1 VATLRYGSA
10 LWRDAHRR
18 GYAYDI
24 ASFIF
29 HQVEDDLTA
38 GKPQYWSNEPNA
50 FDTRV
55 RFYVDLD
62 RYYELNYAHPGP
74 DPTVGRHRLRFVKG
88 IPEETPNLRL
98 RQSGDGLDNEANG
111 LGDGLIDEQYY
122 NLKADPVDTDSPP
135 DGELDI
141 LDGDVD
147 EDLLPL
153 EGMCEVAYLR
163 GLDGTPGTGDA
174 HTLYRG
180 VLSPI
185 GETDAPWATG
195 VISLGPAVPP
205 GYEGFNV
212 TLFDG
217 NYIGDDTTDPPG
229 LPALRVQ
236 AKAVPLAENVLHFE
250 VRCWTQYTTTW
261 EGVPFWRW
269 SVSPVSAGVFVPCGP
284 TLTWDSDRRYDDPG
298 PGVNEYPPYFVMDWG
313 YTDPVTGLLNFP
325 DLMLPIPP
333 GTPRDS
339 DGDTDPDRTDAD
351 YVRDNVFPRAIM
363 VVVVT
368 DPSEEYPEARPL
380 RLAPAGVAAGGLSIP
395 VTGNVPAYNQAWPY
409 LLIEDPDA
417 GDEWVRFTEFDATAD
432 QFLVYDD
439 PATLEIDGRGVRG
452 TLDVAHGAMQLDGS
466 PTQVKFGHTFSRVFY
481 NPALREQ

>member
-1 VATLRYGSA
+1 MNTMRRTRTRARGLRAGFTLTELLVATAITLIFGTLAVATLRYGSV

-29 HQVEDDLTA
+29 HQVED
-38 GKPQYWSNEPNA
+38 G
-50 FDTRV
+50 FV
-55 RFYVDLD
+55 R
-62 RYYELNYAHPGP
+62 
-74 DPTVGRHRLRFVKG
+74 G

-98 RQSGDGLDNEANG
+98 RQAGDGLDND
-111 LGDGLIDEQYY
+111 GDTLIDEQYH
-122 NLKADPVDTDSPP
+122 NLKQDPVDTDPVP
-135 DGELDI
+135 DGVLDAF
-141 LDGDVD
+141 DVDVD

-153 EGMCEVAYLR
+153 EGVCEVAYLR

-185 GETDAPWATG
+185 GETLPLALD
-195 VISLGPAVPP
+195 P
-205 GYEGFNV
+205 GFQAAWPEYDGFNV

-217 NYIGDDTTDPPG
+217 YFLGDDPNDILVPG
-229 LPALRVQ
+229 LAAARVQ
-236 AKAVPLAENVLHFE
+236 AKAVPLAQDVLHFE

-261 EGVPFWRW
+261 ETVLPPPVPAWVGF
-269 SVSPVSAGVFVPCGP
+269 SS
-284 TLTWDSDRRYDDPG
+284 LTWDSDRLVIDPIDPFDPARTG
-298 PGVNEYPPYFVMDWG
+298 PVFFMDWG
-313 YTDPVTGLLNFP
+313 QPGFP
-325 DLMLPIPP
+325 DGDDDGDDDSLP
-333 GTPRDS
+333 GTPQLAPNS
-339 DGDTDPDRTDAD
+339 GDTD

-395 VTGNVPAYNQAWPY
+395 VTGNVPAYNQKWPY
-409 LLIEDPDA
+409 LLIEDPDV
-417 GDEWVRFTEFDATAD
+417 GDEWVRFTEFDAATSSFMLAAPAD
-432 QFLVYDD
+432 
-439 PATLEIDGRGVRG
+439 RGVRG
-452 TLDVAHGAMQLDGS
+452 TLDAAHGATQLDGS